1 MPSCSV
7 VVHQA
12 QATGWEVTLERQ
24 KLRAQ
29 ALADELGSLI
39 EYAARKV
46 LGKPIFC
53 MFRSEVDLSFRPSYV
68 SCTDGPT
75 YNSIAFCCCKNCT
88 NAFMGLL
95 SVVSQATCTINQS
108 SPLGD

>member
-1 MPSCSV
+1 MPQAFPIV
-7 VVHQA
+7 FQA

-46 LGKPIFC
+46 LGETALTTF
-53 MFRSEVDLSFRPSYV
+53 V
-68 SCTDGPT
+68 
-75 YNSIAFCCCKNCT
+75 
-88 NAFMGLL
+88 LL
-95 SVVSQATCTINQS
+95 NQ
-108 SPLGD
+108 LKCQLQLT